1 MDNEE
6 EKSTY
11 KTVPQSEAIEAFRLL
26 LEDKNTLEIEVKQVF
41 IEKKCYRRRLVFRIV
56 KDQNK

>member
-11 KTVPQSEAIEAFRLL
+11 KTVPQSEAIEAFRSL
-26 LEDKNTLEIEVKQVF
+26 LEDKKTLEVEVKQIF
-41 IEKKCYRRRLVFRIV
+41 IEKDCYRQRLAFRV
-56 KDQNK
+56 VRDQDK

>member
-11 KTVPQSEAIEAFRLL
+11 KTVPQSKAIEAFRSL
-26 LEDKNTLEIEVKQVF
+26 LEDKRTLEVEVRQVF
-41 IEKKCYRRRLVFRIV
+41 IEKECYRHKLIFRVV
-56 KDQNK
+56 KDQDK